1 MASILAKAA
10 KGNRAAMTRLYEQT
24 KKDTYFIAQQL
35 LRDEDKAQAAVIIA
49 FEDTLRLSTLE
60 ALTTE
65 AAFAQAV
72 IDATVYRAKLQ
83 LTRRNPK
90 ALRIPADRRFDI
102 RTVSADRPD
111 NDSEAVFATF
121 TELQRLIFVL
131 HTATDMTEE
140 QLAVASKLDRRTLAE
155 AMGAE
160 HRNLEKILG
169 SSPDAFIEAF
179 KASQAAVKVPTELD
193 DAVEAVIGEIVAPV
207 EKAKRKRTLIRV
219 LVTLGICALLAG
231 FSALLIWDMT
241 HTSFTASDTDG
252 TTESTDDT
260 TTTTNAAQASV
271 GTVTSVT
278 ATHYADIDIKDY
290 GTITVALDSTSAPET
305 VFNFMTLAE
314 SGFYDGLTFHRIME
328 GFMMQGGDPNGD
340 GTGGSDKNVTG
351 EFAANGIENPLSH
364 VRGAIS
370 MARSTDYDS
379 GSSQFFIVHE
389 DSTFLD
395 GNYAAFGYV
404 TEGMDIVDAIC
415 AAAGPD
421 DGTIP
426 TDQQPII
433 NSITVR
439 SAY

>member
-35 LRDEDKAQAAVIIA
+35 LRDDDKARATVIKA
-49 FEDTLRLSTLE
+49 FRDTFKLSVLE
-60 ALTTE
+60 TLTTE
-65 AAFAQAV
+65 TAFKQAV
-72 IDATVYRAKLQ
+72 IDAVVYHAKIQ
-83 LTRRNPK
+83 LIRQNPK

-102 RTVSADRPD
+102 RTLPADRPD
-111 NDSEAVFATF
+111 NDNETVLTAF

-140 QLAVASKLDRRTLAE
+140 QLAVAVKLDRRTLTDAI
-155 AMGAE
+155 GAE
-160 HRNLEKILG
+160 RQNIEKLLPD
-169 SSPDAFIEAF
+169 SSYEVFVDAF
-179 KASQAAVKVPTELD
+179 KASQHNTKVSCDVD
-193 DAVEAVIGEIVAPV
+193 DAVETIIGEIVAPI
-207 EKAKRKRTLIRV
+207 EKARKKRTLTGV
-219 LVTLGICALLAG
+219 LITLGICALLAG

-241 HTSFTASDTDG
+241 RPDTD
-252 TTESTDDT
+252 TTSGNGASQA

-278 ATHYADIDIKDY
+278 ATHYADIDIKGY
-290 GTITVALDSTSAPET
+290 GTVTVALDSTSAPET
-305 VFNFMTLAE
+305 VFNFMSLAE

-328 GFMMQGGDPNGD
+328 GFMMQGGDPKGN
-340 GTGGSDKNVTG
+340 GTGGSDKTVTG

-370 MARSTDYDS
+370 MARSSAYNS
-379 GSSQFFIVHE
+379 GSSQFFIVHK

-395 GNYAAFGYV
+395 GQYAAFGYV

-415 AAAGPD
+415 TAAEPTD
-421 DGTIP
+421 DNGTIP
-426 TDQQPII
+426 AEKQPII
-433 NSITVR
+433 NTITVR
-439 SAY
+439 SAN